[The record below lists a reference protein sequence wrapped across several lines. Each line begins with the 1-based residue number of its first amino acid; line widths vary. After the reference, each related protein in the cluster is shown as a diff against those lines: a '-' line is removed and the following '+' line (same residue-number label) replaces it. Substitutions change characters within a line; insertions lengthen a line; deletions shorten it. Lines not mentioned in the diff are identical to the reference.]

1 MPLPSPVHYMR
12 MVMRGTSFTH
22 QPKSVPRYKMAE
34 NKCCRGGCCGELD
47 EETHPTS
54 IRMMRIFGVLAVI
67 FSVVEFGLGG
77 AATGIL
83 VNPEVYV
90 GSWWVGLL
98 SIAVG
103 ICGIIAKSRGG
114 VITIIILGSIAMLT
128 AVAGAIIDSST
139 LTKLSYLESCQFIP
153 ARRTVTYRDVD
164 CDLLSGASEPE
175 VRCFCKR
182 SKYNSNCIIYNP
194 KKKSNDTCDE
204 ILVTLPS
211 LLKSSVAVCS
221 VIAFCSIVLAA
232 VGCSI
237 VCCTGTAK
245 KEIATKPEELPDN
258 KILGVDSNSKAY

>member
-1 MPLPSPVHYMR
+1 MPLPSPLHHVLMIK
-12 MVMRGTSFTH
+12 RGTSFTH
-22 QPKSVPRYKMAE
+22 QPKSVPRPKMAE
-34 NKCCRGGCCGELD
+34 NKCSKGGCCGELD

-103 ICGIIAKSRGG
+103 ICGIITKSRGG

-128 AVAGAIIDSST
+128 AVAGAIIDSFT
-139 LTKLSYLESCQFIP
+139 LTNLSDLESCQTIP
-153 ARRTVTYRDVD
+153 AWRMVTYRDVK
-164 CDLLSGASEPE
+164 CSLLSGASDSV

-182 SKYNSNCIIYNP
+182 SKYNDNCIIYKPNP
-194 KKKSNDTCDE
+194 NYTCDDV
-204 ILVTLPS
+204 LVTLPS
-211 LLKSSVAVCS
+211 LLKSSIGVCS

-232 VGCSI
+232 VGRSI

-245 KEIATKPEELPDN
+245 KETATKPEEQPVN
-258 KILGVDSNSKAY
+258 MILGVDSNPKAY